1 MKKLKALLAAA
12 LACVFA
18 LSLAGCMPEQSEEP
32 AADELVLSLV
42 EVDTTNAKT
51 EFFVGEQFSTE
62 GLVVTRSGRNL
73 TQETVFYQ
81 EEVPLDECTIDS
93 SAFKSDTVGEYVIT
107 VSYTLGEVTKSDEY
121 TVSVVRPVR
130 PYRLILDES
139 GAKKMFGIG
148 EEFSSDGLK
157 ATAFDYDYSAQ
168 KELEP
173 YDVTASIAVDSSAYN
188 AEVAG
193 SYEIVV
199 SYTKDET
206 TIQAS
211 YNVSVKVGAG
221 LEIVLPEDAVVD
233 ANGAMSVDL
242 QKGGTTVDFGDWVVN
257 RVNANGGVD
266 KVVTEDITFE
276 VYNAATPVVVNGTSF
291 TATEGGAYNVWAVL
305 EGYQLPDSEE
315 TFTLKSFV
323 IIYVMD
329 SLKSITFNADASGTL
344 VTQPAGSDIISK
356 TWTFTATYSS
366 GATKQLTAEDV
377 VIEGLTTTAVTAAGV
392 ANISYTEPNAKGD
405 SVSANT
411 TVAYTITEKVI
422 VPGQTNKYSFSLEE
436 LKAALGGATVEDKT
450 ELTSEAFN
458 GSNAFITATIA
469 DPKKD
474 VYRIQSSYDCIEIN
488 KGTLSV
494 TFEGTGTLKIAA
506 RSTSNSNVSDIGL
519 IDEAGNYVSAVYDT
533 ANTNIK
539 AVNGYY
545 TVTGNDFIEM
555 TFEITQPGTYTIISN
570 ISGDNNRAVRINTIE
585 MEDTISAAASEHTS
599 IFSLEELKAA
609 LGGATVEDKTEL
621 TSEAFNGS
629 NAFITATIADP
640 KKDVYRIQSSYDC
653 IEINKG
659 TLSVTFEG
667 TGTLKIAARS
677 TSNSNVSDIGLID
690 EAGNYVSAV
699 YDTANT
705 NIKAVNG
712 YYTVTGNDFIEMTF
726 EITQPGTYTIISNIS
741 GDNNRAVRINTIVMV
756 DNY

>member
-18 LSLAGCMPEQSEEP
+18 LSLAGCTPEQSEEP

-257 RVNANGGVD
+257 QVNANGGVD

-276 VYNAATPVVVNGTSF
+276 VYNAATPVAVNGTSF

-392 ANISYTEPNAKGD
+392 ANISYTESNAKGD
-405 SVSANT
+405 SMSANT
-411 TVAYTITEKVI
+411 TVNYTITEAVGGDGVTVI
-422 VPGQTNKYSFSLEE
+422 IGSEEISALSSTITAETKINDYISIMASADKSVSVDSNSKTYEDKSFTHRIKLGGEGTNVQRSLKLITAEDNARIIIYAMSSSSSESRTAALYDGTFVDKNSTPEAVVGNTINVPGDKLNKYEFTVEEAGTYYFASQSGGLNVYGVEIYNPAPAAPAGNISIGSEEISALSSTITAETKINDYVAITASADKSVSVDGNSKTYEDKSFTHRIKLGGEGTNVQRSLKLITAEDNARIIIYAMSSSSSE
-436 LKAALGGATVEDKT
+436 SRTAALYDGTFVDKNSTPEAVVGNTVNVPGDKLNKYEFTVE
-450 ELTSEAFN
+450 EAGTYYFASQSGGLN
-458 GSNAFITATIA
+458 
-469 DPKKD
+469 
-474 VYRIQSSYDCIEIN
+474 VYGIEI
-488 KGTLSV
+488 
-494 TFEGTGTLKIAA
+494 
-506 RSTSNSNVSDIGL
+506 
-519 IDEAGNYVSAVYDT
+519 VY
-533 ANTNIK
+533 N
-539 AVNGYY
+539 
-545 TVTGNDFIEM
+545 
-555 TFEITQPGTYTIISN
+555 
-570 ISGDNNRAVRINTIE
+570 
-585 MEDTISAAASEHTS
+585 
-599 IFSLEELKAA
+599 
-609 LGGATVEDKTEL
+609 
-621 TSEAFNGS
+621 
-629 NAFITATIADP
+629 
-640 KKDVYRIQSSYDC
+640 
-653 IEINKG
+653 
-659 TLSVTFEG
+659 
-667 TGTLKIAARS
+667 
-677 TSNSNVSDIGLID
+677 
-690 EAGNYVSAV
+690 
-699 YDTANT
+699 
-705 NIKAVNG
+705 
-712 YYTVTGNDFIEMTF
+712 
-726 EITQPGTYTIISNIS
+726 
-741 GDNNRAVRINTIVMV
+741 
-756 DNY
+756 

>member
-18 LSLAGCMPEQSEEP
+18 LSLAGCVPEQTEET

-173 YDVTASIAVDSSAYN
+173 YDVTASISVDSSAYN

-211 YNVSVKVGAG
+211 YNVTVKIGAG
-221 LEIVLPEDAVVD
+221 LDIVLPEDAVVD

-257 RVNANGGVD
+257 RVNANGDVD

-276 VYNAATPVVVNGTSF
+276 VYNAATPVAVNGTSF

-405 SVSANT
+405 SMSANT
-411 TVAYTITEKVI
+411 TVNYTITEAVGGDGVTVI
-422 VPGQTNKYSFSLEE
+422 IDSEEISALSSTITAETKINDYISITASADKSVSVDSNSKTYEDKSFTHRIKLGGEGTNVQRSLKLITAEDNARIIIYAMSSSSSESRTAALYDGTFVDKNSTPEAVVGNTINVPGDKLNKYEF
-436 LKAALGGATVEDKT
+436 TVE
-450 ELTSEAFN
+450 EAGTYYFASQSGGLN
-458 GSNAFITATIA
+458 
-469 DPKKD
+469 
-474 VYRIQSSYDCIEIN
+474 VYGIEI
-488 KGTLSV
+488 V
-494 TFEGTGTLKIAA
+494 
-506 RSTSNSNVSDIGL
+506 
-519 IDEAGNYVSAVYDT
+519 
-533 ANTNIK
+533 
-539 AVNGYY
+539 
-545 TVTGNDFIEM
+545 
-555 TFEITQPGTYTIISN
+555 
-570 ISGDNNRAVRINTIE
+570 
-585 MEDTISAAASEHTS
+585 
-599 IFSLEELKAA
+599 
-609 LGGATVEDKTEL
+609 
-621 TSEAFNGS
+621 FN
-629 NAFITATIADP
+629 
-640 KKDVYRIQSSYDC
+640 
-653 IEINKG
+653 
-659 TLSVTFEG
+659 
-667 TGTLKIAARS
+667 
-677 TSNSNVSDIGLID
+677 
-690 EAGNYVSAV
+690 
-699 YDTANT
+699 
-705 NIKAVNG
+705 
-712 YYTVTGNDFIEMTF
+712 
-726 EITQPGTYTIISNIS
+726 
-741 GDNNRAVRINTIVMV
+741 
-756 DNY
+756 

>member
-18 LSLAGCMPEQSEEP
+18 LSLAGCVPEQTEES

-257 RVNANGGVD
+257 RVNANGDVD

-276 VYNAATPVVVNGTSF
+276 VYNAATPVAVNGTSF

-405 SVSANT
+405 SMSANT
-411 TVAYTITEKVI
+411 TVNYTITEAVGGDGVTVI
-422 VPGQTNKYSFSLEE
+422 IDSEEISALSSTITAETKINDYISITASADKSVSVDSNSKTYEDKSFTHRIKLGGEGTNVQRSLKLITAEDNARIIIYAMSSSSSESRTAALYDGTFVDKNSTPEAVVGNTINVPGDKLNKYEF
-436 LKAALGGATVEDKT
+436 TVE
-450 ELTSEAFN
+450 EAGTYYFASQSGGLN
-458 GSNAFITATIA
+458 
-469 DPKKD
+469 
-474 VYRIQSSYDCIEIN
+474 VYGIEI
-488 KGTLSV
+488 V
-494 TFEGTGTLKIAA
+494 
-506 RSTSNSNVSDIGL
+506 
-519 IDEAGNYVSAVYDT
+519 
-533 ANTNIK
+533 
-539 AVNGYY
+539 
-545 TVTGNDFIEM
+545 
-555 TFEITQPGTYTIISN
+555 
-570 ISGDNNRAVRINTIE
+570 
-585 MEDTISAAASEHTS
+585 
-599 IFSLEELKAA
+599 
-609 LGGATVEDKTEL
+609 
-621 TSEAFNGS
+621 FN
-629 NAFITATIADP
+629 
-640 KKDVYRIQSSYDC
+640 
-653 IEINKG
+653 
-659 TLSVTFEG
+659 
-667 TGTLKIAARS
+667 
-677 TSNSNVSDIGLID
+677 
-690 EAGNYVSAV
+690 
-699 YDTANT
+699 
-705 NIKAVNG
+705 
-712 YYTVTGNDFIEMTF
+712 
-726 EITQPGTYTIISNIS
+726 
-741 GDNNRAVRINTIVMV
+741 
-756 DNY
+756 

>member
-18 LSLAGCMPEQSEEP
+18 LSLAGCVPEQTEEP
-32 AADELVLSLV
+32 AADGLVLSLV

-173 YDVTASIAVDSSAYN
+173 YDVTASISVDSSAYN

-211 YNVSVKVGAG
+211 YNVSVKIGAG

-257 RVNANGGVD
+257 QVNANGDVD

-276 VYNAATPVVVNGTSF
+276 VYNAATPVAVNGTSF

-405 SVSANT
+405 SMSANT
-411 TVAYTITEKVI
+411 TVNYTITEAVGGDGVTVI
-422 VPGQTNKYSFSLEE
+422 IDSEEISALSSTITAETKINDYISITASADKSVSVDSNSKTYEDKSFTHRIKLGGEGTNVQRSLKLITAEDNARIIIYAMSSSSSESRTAALYDGTFVDKNSTPEAVVGNTINVPGDKLNKYEF
-436 LKAALGGATVEDKT
+436 TVE
-450 ELTSEAFN
+450 EAGTYYFASQSGGLN
-458 GSNAFITATIA
+458 
-469 DPKKD
+469 
-474 VYRIQSSYDCIEIN
+474 VYGIEI
-488 KGTLSV
+488 V
-494 TFEGTGTLKIAA
+494 
-506 RSTSNSNVSDIGL
+506 
-519 IDEAGNYVSAVYDT
+519 
-533 ANTNIK
+533 
-539 AVNGYY
+539 
-545 TVTGNDFIEM
+545 
-555 TFEITQPGTYTIISN
+555 
-570 ISGDNNRAVRINTIE
+570 
-585 MEDTISAAASEHTS
+585 
-599 IFSLEELKAA
+599 
-609 LGGATVEDKTEL
+609 
-621 TSEAFNGS
+621 FN
-629 NAFITATIADP
+629 
-640 KKDVYRIQSSYDC
+640 
-653 IEINKG
+653 
-659 TLSVTFEG
+659 
-667 TGTLKIAARS
+667 
-677 TSNSNVSDIGLID
+677 
-690 EAGNYVSAV
+690 
-699 YDTANT
+699 
-705 NIKAVNG
+705 
-712 YYTVTGNDFIEMTF
+712 
-726 EITQPGTYTIISNIS
+726 
-741 GDNNRAVRINTIVMV
+741 
-756 DNY
+756 

>member
-18 LSLAGCMPEQSEEP
+18 LSLAGCVPEQTEEP

-121 TVSVVRPVR
+121 TVSVVRSVR

-173 YDVTASIAVDSSAYN
+173 YDVTASISVDSSAYN

-211 YNVSVKVGAG
+211 YNVSVKIGAG

-257 RVNANGGVD
+257 QVNANGGVD

-276 VYNAATPVVVNGTSF
+276 VYNAATPVAVNGTSF

-405 SVSANT
+405 SMSANT
-411 TVAYTITEKVI
+411 TVNYTITEAVGGAGVTVI
-422 VPGQTNKYSFSLEE
+422 IGSEEISALSSTITAETKINDYISIMASADKSVSVDSNSKTYEDKSFTHRIKLGGEGTNVQRSLKLITAEDNARIIIYAMSSSSSESRTAALYDGTFVDKNSTPEAVVGNTINVPGDKLNKYEF
-436 LKAALGGATVEDKT
+436 TVE
-450 ELTSEAFN
+450 EAGTYYFASQSGGLN
-458 GSNAFITATIA
+458 
-469 DPKKD
+469 
-474 VYRIQSSYDCIEIN
+474 VYGIEI
-488 KGTLSV
+488 V
-494 TFEGTGTLKIAA
+494 
-506 RSTSNSNVSDIGL
+506 
-519 IDEAGNYVSAVYDT
+519 
-533 ANTNIK
+533 
-539 AVNGYY
+539 
-545 TVTGNDFIEM
+545 
-555 TFEITQPGTYTIISN
+555 
-570 ISGDNNRAVRINTIE
+570 
-585 MEDTISAAASEHTS
+585 
-599 IFSLEELKAA
+599 
-609 LGGATVEDKTEL
+609 
-621 TSEAFNGS
+621 FN
-629 NAFITATIADP
+629 
-640 KKDVYRIQSSYDC
+640 
-653 IEINKG
+653 
-659 TLSVTFEG
+659 
-667 TGTLKIAARS
+667 
-677 TSNSNVSDIGLID
+677 
-690 EAGNYVSAV
+690 
-699 YDTANT
+699 
-705 NIKAVNG
+705 
-712 YYTVTGNDFIEMTF
+712 
-726 EITQPGTYTIISNIS
+726 
-741 GDNNRAVRINTIVMV
+741 
-756 DNY
+756 

>member
-18 LSLAGCMPEQSEEP
+18 LSLAGCVPEQTEEP

-173 YDVTASIAVDSSAYN
+173 YDVTASISVDSSAYN

-211 YNVSVKVGAG
+211 YNVSVKIGAG
-221 LEIVLPEDAVVD
+221 LDIVLPEDAVVD

-257 RVNANGGVD
+257 QVNANGDVD

-276 VYNAATPVVVNGTSF
+276 VYNAATPVAVNGTSF

-405 SVSANT
+405 SMSANT
-411 TVAYTITEKVI
+411 TVNYTITEAVGGAGVTVI
-422 VPGQTNKYSFSLEE
+422 IGSEEISALSSTITAETKINDYISITASADKSVSVDSSSKTYEDKSFTHRIKLGGEGTNVQRSLKLITAEDNARIIIYAMSSNKSESRTAALYDGTFVDKNSTPEAVVGNTINVPGDKLNKYEF
-436 LKAALGGATVEDKT
+436 TVE
-450 ELTSEAFN
+450 EAGTYYFASQSGGLN
-458 GSNAFITATIA
+458 
-469 DPKKD
+469 
-474 VYRIQSSYDCIEIN
+474 VYGIEI
-488 KGTLSV
+488 V
-494 TFEGTGTLKIAA
+494 
-506 RSTSNSNVSDIGL
+506 
-519 IDEAGNYVSAVYDT
+519 
-533 ANTNIK
+533 
-539 AVNGYY
+539 
-545 TVTGNDFIEM
+545 
-555 TFEITQPGTYTIISN
+555 
-570 ISGDNNRAVRINTIE
+570 
-585 MEDTISAAASEHTS
+585 
-599 IFSLEELKAA
+599 
-609 LGGATVEDKTEL
+609 
-621 TSEAFNGS
+621 FN
-629 NAFITATIADP
+629 
-640 KKDVYRIQSSYDC
+640 
-653 IEINKG
+653 
-659 TLSVTFEG
+659 
-667 TGTLKIAARS
+667 
-677 TSNSNVSDIGLID
+677 
-690 EAGNYVSAV
+690 
-699 YDTANT
+699 
-705 NIKAVNG
+705 
-712 YYTVTGNDFIEMTF
+712 
-726 EITQPGTYTIISNIS
+726 
-741 GDNNRAVRINTIVMV
+741 
-756 DNY
+756 

>member
-18 LSLAGCMPEQSEEP
+18 FSLAGCTPEQSEEP

-173 YDVTASIAVDSSAYN
+173 YDVTASISVDSSAYN

-211 YNVSVKVGAG
+211 YNVSVKIGAG
-221 LEIVLPEDAVVD
+221 LDIVLPEDAVVD

-257 RVNANGGVD
+257 QVNANGDVD

-276 VYNAATPVVVNGTSF
+276 VYNAATPVAVNGTSF

-405 SVSANT
+405 SMSANT
-411 TVAYTITEKVI
+411 TVNYTITEAVGGDGVTVI
-422 VPGQTNKYSFSLEE
+422 IGSEEISALSSTITAETKINDYISITASADKSVSVDSNSKTYEDKSFTHRIKLGGEGTNVQRSLKLITAEDNARIIIYAMSSNSGESRTAALYDGTFVDKNSTPEAVVGNTINVPGDKLNKYEF
-436 LKAALGGATVEDKT
+436 TVE
-450 ELTSEAFN
+450 EAGTYYFASQSGGLN
-458 GSNAFITATIA
+458 
-469 DPKKD
+469 
-474 VYRIQSSYDCIEIN
+474 VYGIEI
-488 KGTLSV
+488 
-494 TFEGTGTLKIAA
+494 
-506 RSTSNSNVSDIGL
+506 
-519 IDEAGNYVSAVYDT
+519 VY
-533 ANTNIK
+533 N
-539 AVNGYY
+539 
-545 TVTGNDFIEM
+545 
-555 TFEITQPGTYTIISN
+555 
-570 ISGDNNRAVRINTIE
+570 
-585 MEDTISAAASEHTS
+585 
-599 IFSLEELKAA
+599 
-609 LGGATVEDKTEL
+609 
-621 TSEAFNGS
+621 
-629 NAFITATIADP
+629 
-640 KKDVYRIQSSYDC
+640 
-653 IEINKG
+653 
-659 TLSVTFEG
+659 
-667 TGTLKIAARS
+667 
-677 TSNSNVSDIGLID
+677 
-690 EAGNYVSAV
+690 
-699 YDTANT
+699 
-705 NIKAVNG
+705 
-712 YYTVTGNDFIEMTF
+712 
-726 EITQPGTYTIISNIS
+726 
-741 GDNNRAVRINTIVMV
+741 
-756 DNY
+756 

>member
-188 AEVAG
+188 AEAAG

-257 RVNANGGVD
+257 QVNANGDVD

-276 VYNAATPVVVNGTSF
+276 VYNAATPVAVNGTSF

-405 SVSANT
+405 SMSANT
-411 TVAYTITEKVI
+411 TVNYTITEAVGGDGVTVI
-422 VPGQTNKYSFSLEE
+422 IGSEE
-436 LKAALGGATVEDKT
+436 ISALSSTITAETKINDYISITASADKSVSVDSNSKTYEDKSQT
-450 ELTSEAFN
+450 HHC
-458 GSNAFITATIA
+458 
-469 DPKKD
+469 
-474 VYRIQSSYDCIEIN
+474 R
-488 KGTLSV
+488 
-494 TFEGTGTLKIAA
+494 
-506 RSTSNSNVSDIGL
+506 R
-519 IDEAGNYVSAVYDT
+519 
-533 ANTNIK
+533 
-539 AVNGYY
+539 
-545 TVTGNDFIEM
+545 
-555 TFEITQPGTYTIISN
+555 
-570 ISGDNNRAVRINTIE
+570 
-585 MEDTISAAASEHTS
+585 
-599 IFSLEELKAA
+599 
-609 LGGATVEDKTEL
+609 
-621 TSEAFNGS
+621 
-629 NAFITATIADP
+629 
-640 KKDVYRIQSSYDC
+640 
-653 IEINKG
+653 
-659 TLSVTFEG
+659 
-667 TGTLKIAARS
+667 
-677 TSNSNVSDIGLID
+677 
-690 EAGNYVSAV
+690 
-699 YDTANT
+699 
-705 NIKAVNG
+705 
-712 YYTVTGNDFIEMTF
+712 
-726 EITQPGTYTIISNIS
+726 
-741 GDNNRAVRINTIVMV
+741 
-756 DNY
+756 

>member
-18 LSLAGCMPEQSEEP
+18 LSLAGCVPEQTEEP

-173 YDVTASIAVDSSAYN
+173 YDVTASISVDSSAYN

-211 YNVSVKVGAG
+211 YNVSVKIGAG
-221 LEIVLPEDAVVD
+221 LDIVPPEDAVVD

-257 RVNANGGVD
+257 QVNANGDVD

-276 VYNAATPVVVNGTSF
+276 VYNAATPVAVNGTSF

-405 SVSANT
+405 SMSANT
-411 TVAYTITEKVI
+411 TVSYTITEGQG
-422 VPGQTNKYSFSLEE
+422 VPGGSIVTLKVGELEGVAYDNVASNTDVIGIDTDGVKITFLKEGKFRDGTAEYEGVTYTNCYNTAGQVKADKKAIKIE
-436 LKAALGGATVEDKT
+436 LHAD
-450 ELTSEAFN
+450 
-458 GSNAFITATIA
+458 ATITVICQA
-469 DPKKD
+469 AGDGARNFNFYSSD
-474 VYRIQSSYDCIEIN
+474 AETALTNNANVQNDRTTVYAYSY
-488 KGTLSV
+488 
-494 TFEGTGTLKIAA
+494 
-506 RSTSNSNVSDIGL
+506 
-519 IDEAGNYVSAVYDT
+519 SAVAGTYYAG
-533 ANTNIK
+533 ANTGGFSVF
-539 AVNGYY
+539 A
-545 TVTGNDFIEM
+545 
-555 TFEITQPGTYTIISN
+555 II
-570 ISGDNNRAVRINTIE
+570 
-585 MEDTISAAASEHTS
+585 
-599 IFSLEELKAA
+599 
-609 LGGATVEDKTEL
+609 VE
-621 TSEAFNGS
+621 FN
-629 NAFITATIADP
+629 
-640 KKDVYRIQSSYDC
+640 
-653 IEINKG
+653 
-659 TLSVTFEG
+659 
-667 TGTLKIAARS
+667 
-677 TSNSNVSDIGLID
+677 
-690 EAGNYVSAV
+690 
-699 YDTANT
+699 
-705 NIKAVNG
+705 
-712 YYTVTGNDFIEMTF
+712 
-726 EITQPGTYTIISNIS
+726 
-741 GDNNRAVRINTIVMV
+741 
-756 DNY
+756 

>member
-18 LSLAGCMPEQSEEP
+18 LSLAGCVPEQPEEP

-173 YDVTASIAVDSSAYN
+173 YDVTASISVDSSAYN

-211 YNVSVKVGAG
+211 YNVSVKIGAG
-221 LEIVLPEDAVVD
+221 LDIVLPEDAVVD

-242 QKGGTTVDFGDWVVN
+242 QNGGTTVDFGDWVVN
-257 RVNANGGVD
+257 QVNANGDVD

-276 VYNAATPVVVNGTSF
+276 VYNAATPVAVNGTSF

-323 IIYVMD
+323 VIYVMD

-405 SVSANT
+405 SMSANT
-411 TVAYTITEKVI
+411 TVNYTITEAVGGDGVTVI
-422 VPGQTNKYSFSLEE
+422 IGSEDISALSSTITAETKINDYISITASADKSVSVDSNSKTYEDKSQRSLKLITAEDNARIIIYAMSSSSSESRTAALYDGTFVDKNSTPEAVVGNTINVPGDKLNKYEF
-436 LKAALGGATVEDKT
+436 TVE
-450 ELTSEAFN
+450 
-458 GSNAFITATIA
+458 
-469 DPKKD
+469 
-474 VYRIQSSYDCIEIN
+474 
-488 KGTLSV
+488 
-494 TFEGTGTLKIAA
+494 
-506 RSTSNSNVSDIGL
+506 
-519 IDEAGNYVSAVYDT
+519 EAGT
-533 ANTNIK
+533 
-539 AVNGYY
+539 YY
-545 TVTGNDFIEM
+545 FAS
-555 TFEITQPGTYTIISN
+555 Q
-570 ISGDNNRAVRINTIE
+570 SGGLN
-585 MEDTISAAASEHTS
+585 
-599 IFSLEELKAA
+599 
-609 LGGATVEDKTEL
+609 
-621 TSEAFNGS
+621 FN
-629 NAFITATIADP
+629 
-640 KKDVYRIQSSYDC
+640 
-653 IEINKG
+653 
-659 TLSVTFEG
+659 
-667 TGTLKIAARS
+667 
-677 TSNSNVSDIGLID
+677 
-690 EAGNYVSAV
+690 
-699 YDTANT
+699 
-705 NIKAVNG
+705 
-712 YYTVTGNDFIEMTF
+712 
-726 EITQPGTYTIISNIS
+726 
-741 GDNNRAVRINTIVMV
+741 
-756 DNY
+756 

>member
-18 LSLAGCMPEQSEEP
+18 LSLAGCVPEQTEEP

-257 RVNANGGVD
+257 QVNANGDVD

-276 VYNAATPVVVNGTSF
+276 VYNAATPVAVNGTSF

-392 ANISYTEPNAKGD
+392 ANISYTESNAKGD

-411 TVAYTITEKVI
+411 TVNYTITEAVGGDGVTVI
-422 VPGQTNKYSFSLEE
+422 IGSEEISALSSTITAETKINDYISITASADKSVSVDSNSKTYEDKSFTHRIKLGGEGTNVQRSLKLITAEDNARIIIYAMSSSSSESRTAALYDGTFVDKNSTPEAVVGNTINVPGDKLNKYEFTVEEAGTYYFASQSGGLNIYGVEIYNPAPAAPAGNISIGSEEISALSSTITAETKINDYISITASADKSVSVDSNSKTYEDKSFTHRIKLGGEGTNVQRSLKLITAEDNARIIIYAMSSSSSE
-436 LKAALGGATVEDKT
+436 SRTAALYDGTFVDKNSTPEAVVGNTVNVPGDKLNKYEFTVE
-450 ELTSEAFN
+450 EAGTYYFASQSGGLN
-458 GSNAFITATIA
+458 
-469 DPKKD
+469 
-474 VYRIQSSYDCIEIN
+474 VYGIEI
-488 KGTLSV
+488 
-494 TFEGTGTLKIAA
+494 
-506 RSTSNSNVSDIGL
+506 
-519 IDEAGNYVSAVYDT
+519 VY
-533 ANTNIK
+533 N
-539 AVNGYY
+539 
-545 TVTGNDFIEM
+545 
-555 TFEITQPGTYTIISN
+555 
-570 ISGDNNRAVRINTIE
+570 
-585 MEDTISAAASEHTS
+585 
-599 IFSLEELKAA
+599 
-609 LGGATVEDKTEL
+609 
-621 TSEAFNGS
+621 
-629 NAFITATIADP
+629 
-640 KKDVYRIQSSYDC
+640 
-653 IEINKG
+653 
-659 TLSVTFEG
+659 
-667 TGTLKIAARS
+667 
-677 TSNSNVSDIGLID
+677 
-690 EAGNYVSAV
+690 
-699 YDTANT
+699 
-705 NIKAVNG
+705 
-712 YYTVTGNDFIEMTF
+712 
-726 EITQPGTYTIISNIS
+726 
-741 GDNNRAVRINTIVMV
+741 
-756 DNY
+756 

>member
-257 RVNANGGVD
+257 QVNANGGVD

-276 VYNAATPVVVNGTSF
+276 VYNAATPVAVNGTSF

-405 SVSANT
+405 SMSANT
-411 TVAYTITEKVI
+411 TVNYTITEGQG
-422 VPGQTNKYSFSLEE
+422 VPGGSIVTLKVGELEGVAYDNVASNTDVIGIDTDGVKITFLKEGKFRDGTAEYEGVTYTNCYNTAGQVKADKKAIKIE
-436 LKAALGGATVEDKT
+436 LHAD
-450 ELTSEAFN
+450 
-458 GSNAFITATIA
+458 ATITVICQA
-469 DPKKD
+469 AGDGARNFNFYSSD
-474 VYRIQSSYDCIEIN
+474 AETALTNNANVQNDRTTVYAYSY
-488 KGTLSV
+488 
-494 TFEGTGTLKIAA
+494 
-506 RSTSNSNVSDIGL
+506 
-519 IDEAGNYVSAVYDT
+519 SAVAGTYYAG
-533 ANTNIK
+533 ANTGGFSVF
-539 AVNGYY
+539 A
-545 TVTGNDFIEM
+545 
-555 TFEITQPGTYTIISN
+555 II
-570 ISGDNNRAVRINTIE
+570 
-585 MEDTISAAASEHTS
+585 
-599 IFSLEELKAA
+599 
-609 LGGATVEDKTEL
+609 VE
-621 TSEAFNGS
+621 FN
-629 NAFITATIADP
+629 
-640 KKDVYRIQSSYDC
+640 
-653 IEINKG
+653 
-659 TLSVTFEG
+659 
-667 TGTLKIAARS
+667 
-677 TSNSNVSDIGLID
+677 
-690 EAGNYVSAV
+690 
-699 YDTANT
+699 
-705 NIKAVNG
+705 
-712 YYTVTGNDFIEMTF
+712 
-726 EITQPGTYTIISNIS
+726 
-741 GDNNRAVRINTIVMV
+741 
-756 DNY
+756 

>member
-18 LSLAGCMPEQSEEP
+18 LSLAGCVPEQSEEP

-173 YDVTASIAVDSSAYN
+173 YDVTASISVDSSAYN

-211 YNVSVKVGAG
+211 YNVSVKIGAG
-221 LEIVLPEDAVVD
+221 LDIVLPEDAVVD

-257 RVNANGGVD
+257 QVNANGDVD

-276 VYNAATPVVVNGTSF
+276 VYNAATPVAVNGTSF

-405 SVSANT
+405 SMSANT
-411 TVAYTITEKVI
+411 TVNYTITEAVGGAGVTVI
-422 VPGQTNKYSFSLEE
+422 IGSEEISALSSTITAETKINDYISITASADKSVSVDSSSKTYEDKSFTHRIKLGGEGTNVQRSLKLITAEDNARIIIYAMSSNKSESRTAALYDGTFVDKNSTPEAVVGNTINVPGDKLNKYEF
-436 LKAALGGATVEDKT
+436 TVE
-450 ELTSEAFN
+450 EAGTYYFASQSGGLN
-458 GSNAFITATIA
+458 
-469 DPKKD
+469 
-474 VYRIQSSYDCIEIN
+474 VYGIEI
-488 KGTLSV
+488 V
-494 TFEGTGTLKIAA
+494 
-506 RSTSNSNVSDIGL
+506 
-519 IDEAGNYVSAVYDT
+519 
-533 ANTNIK
+533 
-539 AVNGYY
+539 
-545 TVTGNDFIEM
+545 
-555 TFEITQPGTYTIISN
+555 
-570 ISGDNNRAVRINTIE
+570 
-585 MEDTISAAASEHTS
+585 
-599 IFSLEELKAA
+599 
-609 LGGATVEDKTEL
+609 
-621 TSEAFNGS
+621 FN
-629 NAFITATIADP
+629 
-640 KKDVYRIQSSYDC
+640 
-653 IEINKG
+653 
-659 TLSVTFEG
+659 
-667 TGTLKIAARS
+667 
-677 TSNSNVSDIGLID
+677 
-690 EAGNYVSAV
+690 
-699 YDTANT
+699 
-705 NIKAVNG
+705 
-712 YYTVTGNDFIEMTF
+712 
-726 EITQPGTYTIISNIS
+726 
-741 GDNNRAVRINTIVMV
+741 
-756 DNY
+756 

>member
-18 LSLAGCMPEQSEEP
+18 LSLAGCVPEQTEEP

-173 YDVTASIAVDSSAYN
+173 YDVTASISVDSSAYN

-211 YNVSVKVGAG
+211 YNVSVKIGAG
-221 LEIVLPEDAVVD
+221 LDIVLPEDAVVD

-257 RVNANGGVD
+257 QVNANGDVD

-276 VYNAATPVVVNGTSF
+276 VYNAATPVAVNGTSF

-405 SVSANT
+405 SMSANT
-411 TVAYTITEKVI
+411 TVNYTITEAVGGDGVTVI
-422 VPGQTNKYSFSLEE
+422 IGSEEISALSSTITAETKINDYISVTASADKSVSVDSNSKTYEDKSFTHRIKLGGEGTNVQRSLKLITAEDNARIIIYAMSSSSSESRTAALYDGTFVDKNSTPEAVVGNTINVPGDKLNKYEFTVEEAGTYYFASQSGGLNIYGVEIYNPAPAAPAGNISIGSEEISALSSTITAETKINDYISITASADKSVSVDSNSKTYEDKSFTHRIKLGGEGTNVQRSLKLITAEDNARIIIYAMSSSSSE
-436 LKAALGGATVEDKT
+436 SRTAALYDGTFVDKNSTPEAVVGNTINVPGDKLNKYEFTVE
-450 ELTSEAFN
+450 EAGTYYFASQSGGLN
-458 GSNAFITATIA
+458 
-469 DPKKD
+469 
-474 VYRIQSSYDCIEIN
+474 VYGIEI
-488 KGTLSV
+488 V
-494 TFEGTGTLKIAA
+494 
-506 RSTSNSNVSDIGL
+506 
-519 IDEAGNYVSAVYDT
+519 
-533 ANTNIK
+533 
-539 AVNGYY
+539 
-545 TVTGNDFIEM
+545 
-555 TFEITQPGTYTIISN
+555 
-570 ISGDNNRAVRINTIE
+570 
-585 MEDTISAAASEHTS
+585 
-599 IFSLEELKAA
+599 
-609 LGGATVEDKTEL
+609 
-621 TSEAFNGS
+621 FN
-629 NAFITATIADP
+629 
-640 KKDVYRIQSSYDC
+640 
-653 IEINKG
+653 
-659 TLSVTFEG
+659 
-667 TGTLKIAARS
+667 
-677 TSNSNVSDIGLID
+677 
-690 EAGNYVSAV
+690 
-699 YDTANT
+699 
-705 NIKAVNG
+705 
-712 YYTVTGNDFIEMTF
+712 
-726 EITQPGTYTIISNIS
+726 
-741 GDNNRAVRINTIVMV
+741 
-756 DNY
+756 

>member
-18 LSLAGCMPEQSEEP
+18 LSLAGCVPEQTEEP

-173 YDVTASIAVDSSAYN
+173 YDVTASISVDSSAYN

-211 YNVSVKVGAG
+211 YNVSVKIGAG
-221 LEIVLPEDAVVD
+221 LDIVLPEDAVVD

-257 RVNANGGVD
+257 QVNANGDVD

-276 VYNAATPVVVNGTSF
+276 VYNAATPVAVNGTSF

-405 SVSANT
+405 SMSANT
-411 TVAYTITEKVI
+411 TVNYTITEAVGGAGVTVI
-422 VPGQTNKYSFSLEE
+422 IGSEEISALSSTITAETKINDYISITASADKSVSVDSNSKTYEDKSFTHRIKLGGEGTNVQRSLKLITAEDNARIIIYAMSSNTSESRTAALYDGTFVDKNSTPEAVVGNTINVPGDKLNKYEF
-436 LKAALGGATVEDKT
+436 TVE
-450 ELTSEAFN
+450 EAGTYYFASQSGGLN
-458 GSNAFITATIA
+458 
-469 DPKKD
+469 
-474 VYRIQSSYDCIEIN
+474 VYGIEI
-488 KGTLSV
+488 V
-494 TFEGTGTLKIAA
+494 
-506 RSTSNSNVSDIGL
+506 
-519 IDEAGNYVSAVYDT
+519 
-533 ANTNIK
+533 
-539 AVNGYY
+539 
-545 TVTGNDFIEM
+545 
-555 TFEITQPGTYTIISN
+555 
-570 ISGDNNRAVRINTIE
+570 
-585 MEDTISAAASEHTS
+585 
-599 IFSLEELKAA
+599 
-609 LGGATVEDKTEL
+609 
-621 TSEAFNGS
+621 FN
-629 NAFITATIADP
+629 
-640 KKDVYRIQSSYDC
+640 
-653 IEINKG
+653 
-659 TLSVTFEG
+659 
-667 TGTLKIAARS
+667 
-677 TSNSNVSDIGLID
+677 
-690 EAGNYVSAV
+690 
-699 YDTANT
+699 
-705 NIKAVNG
+705 
-712 YYTVTGNDFIEMTF
+712 
-726 EITQPGTYTIISNIS
+726 
-741 GDNNRAVRINTIVMV
+741 
-756 DNY
+756 

>member
-12 LACVFA
+12 LAFVFA
-18 LSLAGCMPEQSEEP
+18 LSLAGCVPEQTEEP

-173 YDVTASIAVDSSAYN
+173 YDVTASISVDSSAYN

-211 YNVSVKVGAG
+211 YNVSVKIGAG
-221 LEIVLPEDAVVD
+221 LDIVLPEDAVVD

-257 RVNANGGVD
+257 QVNANGDVD

-276 VYNAATPVVVNGTSF
+276 VYNAATPVAVNGTSF

-329 SLKSITFNADASGTL
+329 SLKSITFNADASCTL

-405 SVSANT
+405 SMSANT
-411 TVAYTITEKVI
+411 TVNYTITEAVGGDGVTVI
-422 VPGQTNKYSFSLEE
+422 IDSEEISALSSTITAETKINDYISITASADKSVSVDSNSKTYEDKSFTHRIKLGGEGTNVQRSLKLITAEDNARIIIYAMSSSSSESRTAALYDGTFVDKNSTPEAVVGNTINVPGDKLNKYEF
-436 LKAALGGATVEDKT
+436 TVE
-450 ELTSEAFN
+450 EAGTYYFASQSGGLN
-458 GSNAFITATIA
+458 
-469 DPKKD
+469 
-474 VYRIQSSYDCIEIN
+474 VYGIEI
-488 KGTLSV
+488 V
-494 TFEGTGTLKIAA
+494 F
-506 RSTSNSNVSDIGL
+506 
-519 IDEAGNYVSAVYDT
+519 Y
-533 ANTNIK
+533 
-539 AVNGYY
+539 
-545 TVTGNDFIEM
+545 
-555 TFEITQPGTYTIISN
+555 
-570 ISGDNNRAVRINTIE
+570 
-585 MEDTISAAASEHTS
+585 
-599 IFSLEELKAA
+599 
-609 LGGATVEDKTEL
+609 
-621 TSEAFNGS
+621 
-629 NAFITATIADP
+629 
-640 KKDVYRIQSSYDC
+640 
-653 IEINKG
+653 
-659 TLSVTFEG
+659 
-667 TGTLKIAARS
+667 
-677 TSNSNVSDIGLID
+677 
-690 EAGNYVSAV
+690 
-699 YDTANT
+699 
-705 NIKAVNG
+705 
-712 YYTVTGNDFIEMTF
+712 
-726 EITQPGTYTIISNIS
+726 
-741 GDNNRAVRINTIVMV
+741 
-756 DNY
+756 

>member
-18 LSLAGCMPEQSEEP
+18 LSLAGCVPEQTEES

-173 YDVTASIAVDSSAYN
+173 YDVTASISVDSSAYN

-211 YNVSVKVGAG
+211 YNVSVKIGAG
-221 LEIVLPEDAVVD
+221 LDIVLPEDAVVD

-257 RVNANGGVD
+257 QVNANGDVD
-266 KVVTEDITFE
+266 KVVTKDITFE
-276 VYNAATPVVVNGTSF
+276 VYNAATPVAVNGTSF

-392 ANISYTEPNAKGD
+392 ANVSYTEPNAKGD
-405 SVSANT
+405 SMSANT
-411 TVAYTITEKVI
+411 TVNYTITEAVGGDGVTVI
-422 VPGQTNKYSFSLEE
+422 IDSEEISALSSTITETKINDYISITASADKSVSVDSNSKTYEDKSFTHRIKLGGEGTNVQRSLKLITAEDNARIIIYAMSSSSSE
-436 LKAALGGATVEDKT
+436 SRTAALYDGTFVDKNST
-450 ELTSEAFN
+450 PEAVV
-458 GSNAFITATIA
+458 G
-469 DPKKD
+469 
-474 VYRIQSSYDCIEIN
+474 
-488 KGTLSV
+488 
-494 TFEGTGTLKIAA
+494 
-506 RSTSNSNVSDIGL
+506 
-519 IDEAGNYVSAVYDT
+519 
-533 ANTNIK
+533 
-539 AVNGYY
+539 
-545 TVTGNDFIEM
+545 
-555 TFEITQPGTYTIISN
+555 
-570 ISGDNNRAVRINTIE
+570 NTIN
-585 MEDTISAAASEHTS
+585 
-599 IFSLEELKAA
+599 
-609 LGGATVEDKTEL
+609 V
-621 TSEAFNGS
+621 
-629 NAFITATIADP
+629 P
-640 KKDVYRIQSSYDC
+640 K
-653 IEINKG
+653 
-659 TLSVTFEG
+659 
-667 TGTLKIAARS
+667 RS
-677 TSNSNVSDIGLID
+677 RRQAQQV
-690 EAGNYVSAV
+690 
-699 YDTANT
+699 
-705 NIKAVNG
+705 
-712 YYTVTGNDFIEMTF
+712 
-726 EITQPGTYTIISNIS
+726 
-741 GDNNRAVRINTIVMV
+741 
-756 DNY
+756 

>member
-18 LSLAGCMPEQSEEP
+18 LSLAGCVPEQTEES

-188 AEVAG
+188 AEAAG

-257 RVNANGGVD
+257 QVNANGDVD

-276 VYNAATPVVVNGTSF
+276 VYNAATPVAVNGTSF

-405 SVSANT
+405 SMSANT
-411 TVAYTITEKVI
+411 TVNYTITEAVGGDGVTVI
-422 VPGQTNKYSFSLEE
+422 IDSEE
-436 LKAALGGATVEDKT
+436 ISALGFG
-450 ELTSEAFN
+450 
-458 GSNAFITATIA
+458 
-469 DPKKD
+469 
-474 VYRIQSSYDCIEIN
+474 R
-488 KGTLSV
+488 
-494 TFEGTGTLKIAA
+494 
-506 RSTSNSNVSDIGL
+506 
-519 IDEAGNYVSAVYDT
+519 
-533 ANTNIK
+533 
-539 AVNGYY
+539 
-545 TVTGNDFIEM
+545 
-555 TFEITQPGTYTIISN
+555 
-570 ISGDNNRAVRINTIE
+570 
-585 MEDTISAAASEHTS
+585 
-599 IFSLEELKAA
+599 
-609 LGGATVEDKTEL
+609 
-621 TSEAFNGS
+621 
-629 NAFITATIADP
+629 
-640 KKDVYRIQSSYDC
+640 
-653 IEINKG
+653 
-659 TLSVTFEG
+659 
-667 TGTLKIAARS
+667 
-677 TSNSNVSDIGLID
+677 
-690 EAGNYVSAV
+690 
-699 YDTANT
+699 
-705 NIKAVNG
+705 
-712 YYTVTGNDFIEMTF
+712 
-726 EITQPGTYTIISNIS
+726 
-741 GDNNRAVRINTIVMV
+741 
-756 DNY
+756 

>member
-18 LSLAGCMPEQSEEP
+18 LSLAGCVPEQTEEP

-257 RVNANGGVD
+257 QVNANGGVD

-276 VYNAATPVVVNGTSF
+276 VYNAATPVAVNGTSF

-405 SVSANT
+405 SMSANT
-411 TVAYTITEKVI
+411 TVNYTITEAVGGDGVTVI
-422 VPGQTNKYSFSLEE
+422 IGSEEISALSSTITAETKINDYISITASADKSVSVDSNSKTYEDKSFTHRIKLGGEGTNVQRSLKLITAEDNARIIIYAMSSSSNESRTAALYDGTFVDKNSTPEAVVGNTINVPGDKLNKYEF
-436 LKAALGGATVEDKT
+436 TVE
-450 ELTSEAFN
+450 EAGTYYFASQSGGLN
-458 GSNAFITATIA
+458 
-469 DPKKD
+469 
-474 VYRIQSSYDCIEIN
+474 VYGIEI
-488 KGTLSV
+488 
-494 TFEGTGTLKIAA
+494 
-506 RSTSNSNVSDIGL
+506 
-519 IDEAGNYVSAVYDT
+519 VY
-533 ANTNIK
+533 N
-539 AVNGYY
+539 
-545 TVTGNDFIEM
+545 
-555 TFEITQPGTYTIISN
+555 
-570 ISGDNNRAVRINTIE
+570 
-585 MEDTISAAASEHTS
+585 
-599 IFSLEELKAA
+599 
-609 LGGATVEDKTEL
+609 
-621 TSEAFNGS
+621 
-629 NAFITATIADP
+629 
-640 KKDVYRIQSSYDC
+640 
-653 IEINKG
+653 
-659 TLSVTFEG
+659 
-667 TGTLKIAARS
+667 
-677 TSNSNVSDIGLID
+677 
-690 EAGNYVSAV
+690 
-699 YDTANT
+699 
-705 NIKAVNG
+705 
-712 YYTVTGNDFIEMTF
+712 
-726 EITQPGTYTIISNIS
+726 
-741 GDNNRAVRINTIVMV
+741 
-756 DNY
+756 

>member
-18 LSLAGCMPEQSEEP
+18 LSLAGCVPEQTEET

-139 GAKKMFGIG
+139 GAKKMFDIG

-173 YDVTASIAVDSSAYN
+173 YDVTASISVDSSAYN

-211 YNVSVKVGAG
+211 YNVSVKIGAG
-221 LEIVLPEDAVVD
+221 LDIVLPEDAVVD

-257 RVNANGGVD
+257 QVNANGDVD
-266 KVVTEDITFE
+266 KVVTKDITFE
-276 VYNAATPVVVNGTSF
+276 VYNAATPVAVNGTSF

-377 VIEGLTTTAVTAAGV
+377 VIEGLTTIAVTAAGV

-405 SVSANT
+405 SMSANT
-411 TVAYTITEKVI
+411 TVNYTITEAVGGAGVTVI
-422 VPGQTNKYSFSLEE
+422 IGSEEISALSSTITAETKINDYISITASADKSVSVDSNSKTYEDKSFTHRIKLGGEGTNVQRSLKLITAEDNARIIIYAMSSSSSESRTAALYDGTFVDKNSTPEAVVGNTINVPGDKLNKYEF
-436 LKAALGGATVEDKT
+436 TVE
-450 ELTSEAFN
+450 EAGTYYFASQSGGLN
-458 GSNAFITATIA
+458 
-469 DPKKD
+469 
-474 VYRIQSSYDCIEIN
+474 VYGIEI
-488 KGTLSV
+488 V
-494 TFEGTGTLKIAA
+494 
-506 RSTSNSNVSDIGL
+506 
-519 IDEAGNYVSAVYDT
+519 
-533 ANTNIK
+533 
-539 AVNGYY
+539 
-545 TVTGNDFIEM
+545 
-555 TFEITQPGTYTIISN
+555 
-570 ISGDNNRAVRINTIE
+570 
-585 MEDTISAAASEHTS
+585 
-599 IFSLEELKAA
+599 
-609 LGGATVEDKTEL
+609 
-621 TSEAFNGS
+621 FN
-629 NAFITATIADP
+629 
-640 KKDVYRIQSSYDC
+640 
-653 IEINKG
+653 
-659 TLSVTFEG
+659 
-667 TGTLKIAARS
+667 
-677 TSNSNVSDIGLID
+677 
-690 EAGNYVSAV
+690 
-699 YDTANT
+699 
-705 NIKAVNG
+705 
-712 YYTVTGNDFIEMTF
+712 
-726 EITQPGTYTIISNIS
+726 
-741 GDNNRAVRINTIVMV
+741 
-756 DNY
+756 

>member
-18 LSLAGCMPEQSEEP
+18 LSLAGCVPEQTEEP

-173 YDVTASIAVDSSAYN
+173 YDVTASISVDSSAYN

-257 RVNANGGVD
+257 QVNANGDVD
-266 KVVTEDITFE
+266 KVVTKDITFE
-276 VYNAATPVVVNGTSF
+276 VYNAATPVAVNGTSF

-366 GATKQLTAEDV
+366 GATKQLTAEEV

-405 SVSANT
+405 SMSANT
-411 TVAYTITEKVI
+411 TVNYTITEAVGGDGVTVI
-422 VPGQTNKYSFSLEE
+422 IGSEEISALSSTITAETKINDYISIMASADKSVSVDSNSKTYEDKSFTHRIKLGGEGTNVQRSLKLITAEDNARIIIYAMSSSSSESRTAALYDGTFVDKNSTPEAVVGNTVNVPGDKLNKYEF
-436 LKAALGGATVEDKT
+436 TVE
-450 ELTSEAFN
+450 EAGTYYFASQSGGLN
-458 GSNAFITATIA
+458 
-469 DPKKD
+469 
-474 VYRIQSSYDCIEIN
+474 VYGIEI
-488 KGTLSV
+488 
-494 TFEGTGTLKIAA
+494 
-506 RSTSNSNVSDIGL
+506 
-519 IDEAGNYVSAVYDT
+519 VY
-533 ANTNIK
+533 N
-539 AVNGYY
+539 
-545 TVTGNDFIEM
+545 
-555 TFEITQPGTYTIISN
+555 
-570 ISGDNNRAVRINTIE
+570 
-585 MEDTISAAASEHTS
+585 
-599 IFSLEELKAA
+599 
-609 LGGATVEDKTEL
+609 
-621 TSEAFNGS
+621 
-629 NAFITATIADP
+629 
-640 KKDVYRIQSSYDC
+640 
-653 IEINKG
+653 
-659 TLSVTFEG
+659 
-667 TGTLKIAARS
+667 
-677 TSNSNVSDIGLID
+677 
-690 EAGNYVSAV
+690 
-699 YDTANT
+699 
-705 NIKAVNG
+705 
-712 YYTVTGNDFIEMTF
+712 
-726 EITQPGTYTIISNIS
+726 
-741 GDNNRAVRINTIVMV
+741 
-756 DNY
+756 

>member
-18 LSLAGCMPEQSEEP
+18 LSLAGCVPEQSEEP

-257 RVNANGGVD
+257 QVNANGGVD

-276 VYNAATPVVVNGTSF
+276 VYNAATPVAVNGTSF

-392 ANISYTEPNAKGD
+392 ANISYTESNAKGD
-405 SVSANT
+405 SMSANT
-411 TVAYTITEKVI
+411 TVNYTITEAVGGDGVTVI
-422 VPGQTNKYSFSLEE
+422 IGSEEISALSSTITAETKINDYISIMASADKSVSVDSNSKTYEDKSFTHRIKLGGEGTNVQRSLKLITAEDNARIIIYAMSSSSSESRTAALYDGTFVDKNSTPEAVVGNTVNVPGDKLNKYEFTVEEAGTYYFASQSGGLNVYGVEIYNPAPAAPAGNISIGSEEISALSSTITAETKINDYISIMASADKSVSVDSNSKTYEDKSFTHRIKLGGEGTNVQRSLKLITAEDNARIIIYAMSSSSSE
-436 LKAALGGATVEDKT
+436 SRTAALYDGTFVDKNSTPEAVVGNTVNVPGDKLNKYEFTVE
-450 ELTSEAFN
+450 EAGTYYFASQSGGLN
-458 GSNAFITATIA
+458 
-469 DPKKD
+469 
-474 VYRIQSSYDCIEIN
+474 VYGIEI
-488 KGTLSV
+488 
-494 TFEGTGTLKIAA
+494 
-506 RSTSNSNVSDIGL
+506 
-519 IDEAGNYVSAVYDT
+519 VY
-533 ANTNIK
+533 N
-539 AVNGYY
+539 
-545 TVTGNDFIEM
+545 
-555 TFEITQPGTYTIISN
+555 
-570 ISGDNNRAVRINTIE
+570 
-585 MEDTISAAASEHTS
+585 
-599 IFSLEELKAA
+599 
-609 LGGATVEDKTEL
+609 
-621 TSEAFNGS
+621 
-629 NAFITATIADP
+629 
-640 KKDVYRIQSSYDC
+640 
-653 IEINKG
+653 
-659 TLSVTFEG
+659 
-667 TGTLKIAARS
+667 
-677 TSNSNVSDIGLID
+677 
-690 EAGNYVSAV
+690 
-699 YDTANT
+699 
-705 NIKAVNG
+705 
-712 YYTVTGNDFIEMTF
+712 
-726 EITQPGTYTIISNIS
+726 
-741 GDNNRAVRINTIVMV
+741 
-756 DNY
+756 

>member
-18 LSLAGCMPEQSEEP
+18 LSLAGCTPEQSEEP

-257 RVNANGGVD
+257 QVNANGGVD

-276 VYNAATPVVVNGTSF
+276 VYNAATPVAVNGTSF

-405 SVSANT
+405 SMSANT
-411 TVAYTITEKVI
+411 TVNYTITEAVGGDGVTVI
-422 VPGQTNKYSFSLEE
+422 IGSEEISALSSTITAETKINDYISITASADKSVSVDSNSKTYEDKSFTHRIKLGGEGTNVQRSLKLITAEDNARIIIYAMSSSSSESRTAALYDGTFVDKNSTPEAVVGNTINVPGDKLNKYEFTVEEAGTYYFASQSGGLNVYGVEIYNPAPAAPAGNISIGSEEISALSSTITAETKINDYISITASADKSVSVDSNSKTYEDKSFTHRIKLGGEGTNVQRSLKLITAEDNARIIIYAMSSSSSE
-436 LKAALGGATVEDKT
+436 SRTAALYDGTFVDKNSTPEAVVGNTINVPGDKLNKYEFTVE
-450 ELTSEAFN
+450 EAGTYYFASQSGGLN
-458 GSNAFITATIA
+458 
-469 DPKKD
+469 
-474 VYRIQSSYDCIEIN
+474 VYGIEI
-488 KGTLSV
+488 
-494 TFEGTGTLKIAA
+494 
-506 RSTSNSNVSDIGL
+506 
-519 IDEAGNYVSAVYDT
+519 VY
-533 ANTNIK
+533 N
-539 AVNGYY
+539 
-545 TVTGNDFIEM
+545 
-555 TFEITQPGTYTIISN
+555 
-570 ISGDNNRAVRINTIE
+570 
-585 MEDTISAAASEHTS
+585 
-599 IFSLEELKAA
+599 
-609 LGGATVEDKTEL
+609 
-621 TSEAFNGS
+621 
-629 NAFITATIADP
+629 
-640 KKDVYRIQSSYDC
+640 
-653 IEINKG
+653 
-659 TLSVTFEG
+659 
-667 TGTLKIAARS
+667 
-677 TSNSNVSDIGLID
+677 
-690 EAGNYVSAV
+690 
-699 YDTANT
+699 
-705 NIKAVNG
+705 
-712 YYTVTGNDFIEMTF
+712 
-726 EITQPGTYTIISNIS
+726 
-741 GDNNRAVRINTIVMV
+741 
-756 DNY
+756 

>member
-18 LSLAGCMPEQSEEP
+18 LSLAGCVPEQTEES

-257 RVNANGGVD
+257 QVNANGDVD

-276 VYNAATPVVVNGTSF
+276 VYNAATPVAVNGTSF

-405 SVSANT
+405 SMSANT
-411 TVAYTITEKVI
+411 TVNYTITEAVGGDGVTVI
-422 VPGQTNKYSFSLEE
+422 IDSEEISALSSTITAETKINDYISITASADKSVSVDSNSKTYEDKSFTHRIKLGGEGTNVQRSLKLITAEDNARIIIYAMSSSSSESRTAALYDGTFVDKNSTPEAVVGNTINVPGDKLNKYEF
-436 LKAALGGATVEDKT
+436 TVE
-450 ELTSEAFN
+450 EAGTYYFASQSGGLN
-458 GSNAFITATIA
+458 
-469 DPKKD
+469 
-474 VYRIQSSYDCIEIN
+474 VYGIEI
-488 KGTLSV
+488 V
-494 TFEGTGTLKIAA
+494 
-506 RSTSNSNVSDIGL
+506 
-519 IDEAGNYVSAVYDT
+519 
-533 ANTNIK
+533 
-539 AVNGYY
+539 
-545 TVTGNDFIEM
+545 
-555 TFEITQPGTYTIISN
+555 
-570 ISGDNNRAVRINTIE
+570 
-585 MEDTISAAASEHTS
+585 
-599 IFSLEELKAA
+599 
-609 LGGATVEDKTEL
+609 
-621 TSEAFNGS
+621 FN
-629 NAFITATIADP
+629 
-640 KKDVYRIQSSYDC
+640 
-653 IEINKG
+653 
-659 TLSVTFEG
+659 
-667 TGTLKIAARS
+667 
-677 TSNSNVSDIGLID
+677 
-690 EAGNYVSAV
+690 
-699 YDTANT
+699 
-705 NIKAVNG
+705 
-712 YYTVTGNDFIEMTF
+712 
-726 EITQPGTYTIISNIS
+726 
-741 GDNNRAVRINTIVMV
+741 
-756 DNY
+756 